1 MKILAAAKKSLV
13 FIKNR
18 CRSSRWQMFFK
29 KAALKNFV
37 IFTGK
42 HLCWNLFL
50 TKLQVFRCFPV
61 NIATFLRAAFWWNT
75 SSGCFCRC
83 SVLHCLSKKALLII
97 LQLCIAFSFWN
108 LKPLSF
114 TFILCATRCHS
125 FYDSLPFVVTRCHS
139 LLFIVICCHSMSLV
153 VTRCT
158 TRCTSRCHL
167 LSLVV
172 TRCTTPLSLY
182 KRSFFFSHV

>member
-1 MKILAAAKKSLV
+1 MKILAAVKKSLV

-97 LQLCIAFSFWN
+97 LQLCIAFFV
-108 LKPLSF
+108 LKPKTTLIHFHS
-114 TFILCATRCHS
+114 LCH
-125 FYDSLPFVVTRCHS
+125 SLPFVLRLVAIRCHS
-139 LLFIVICCHSMSLV
+139 LPLV
-153 VTRCT
+153 VIH
-158 TRCTSRCHL
+158 CHL
-167 LSLVV
+167 LSFNV
-172 TRCTTPLSLY
+172 TCCHSLY
-182 KRSFFFSHV
+182 HSLY

>member
-18 CRSSRWQMFFK
+18 CRSRWQMFFK

-97 LQLCIAFSFWN
+97 LQLCIAFFV
-108 LKPLSF
+108 LKPKTTLIHFHS
-114 TFILCATRCHS
+114 LCH
-125 FYDSLPFVVTRCHS
+125 SLPFVLRLVAIRCHS
-139 LLFIVICCHSMSLV
+139 LPLV
-153 VTRCT
+153 VIH
-158 TRCTSRCHL
+158 CHL
-167 LSLVV
+167 LSFNV
-172 TRCTTPLSLY
+172 TCCHSLY
-182 KRSFFFSHV
+182 HSLY